1 MAQCGHTAN
10 ALKDVR
16 FLSDVLSGNEHGD
29 GPANHLLN
37 RVSKQPLR
45 GLVPGPNDSV
55 KVLADDRPL
64 DECTIAASR
73 RWVIS
78 ACVRSTANATCPEMM
93 RPR

>member
-1 MAQCGHTAN
+1 VAQCGHTAN

-64 DECTIAASR
+64 DE
-73 RWVIS
+73 
-78 ACVRSTANATCPEMM
+78 
-93 RPR
+93 